1 MDATGDQRANGEDHD
16 ANPKRTG
23 TWECAPREQGLTVR
37 GFATRLGRDPG
48 VLSRWETGD
57 RIPKPEQVAQIL
69 TSLGVN
75 GQRYEEI
82 IDLAYG
88 ASDSS
93 WVATTLPEN
102 RQQLAALLDL
112 EQSATKIIEVSPL
125 LIPGLVQT
133 TDYIRGI
140 MASGLPAGELATRVS
155 IRIGRRE
162 ALTGHKPVQFVAL
175 IGQPALKQVIG
186 SPEVLTEQ
194 LRYLLKAGR
203 RANIELRIIR
213 PDIGWNPALEGAFSL
228 IETPSGV
235 AVHLENRKSGLFLH
249 EEADIRI
256 YRQAIE
262 MVRQAALGPED
273 SARLIADLIGRMERK
288 K

>member
-1 MDATGDQRANGEDHD
+1 M
-16 ANPKRTG
+16 
-23 TWECAPREQGLTVR
+23 
-37 GFATRLGRDPG
+37 
-48 VLSRWETGD
+48 
-57 RIPKPEQVAQIL
+57 

>member
-1 MDATGDQRANGEDHD
+1 MARTPRGRALGN
-16 ANPKRTG
+16 AL
-23 TWECAPREQGLTVR
+23 REARQEHGLTVR
-37 GFATRLGRDPG
+37 GFATQLGRDPG

-69 TSLGVN
+69 TALGVN
-75 GQRYEEI
+75 GQRFEEV

-112 EQSATKIIEVSPL
+112 EQGATNITEVSPL
-125 LIPGLVQT
+125 LVPGLLQT

-140 MASGLPAGELATRVS
+140 MGSGLPAGELATRVS

-162 ALTGHKPVQFVAL
+162 VLTGHKPTQFTGM
-175 IGQPALKQVIG
+175 IGQSALTQVIG
-186 SPEVLTEQ
+186 SPDVLTDQ
-194 LRYLLKAGR
+194 LRHLLEIGR
-203 RANIELRIIR
+203 RPNIELRIIR
-213 PDIGWNPALEGAFSL
+213 SDSGWNPALDGPFML
-228 IETPSGV
+228 IEGPSGV

-249 EEADIRI
+249 EEADIRM

-262 MVRQAALGPED
+262 MVRTATLSPED
-273 SARLIADLIGRMERK
+273 SAKLIADLVDRMERK
-288 K
+288 A